1 MSNYTLNNVRRSITH
16 IDETDY
22 WDMHL
27 NSHGSCGDVLSESCA
42 SVVID
47 TTNDVCLSGNEL
59 TSLEDYFYSEACSHG
74 LKLENIGYT
83 GVDNGLISYIKDR
96 ITNREFYQIY
106 THSTYEIESGDT
118 RLHLHAVTGNTQLY
132 DYPISI
138 NEDGSIK
145 LNGGFYQG
153 FFRSDDDYAIL
164 PSEINGEWN
173 LEFDLRKVN
182 YEPESTNTLNDAH
195 PNNKGIFFYIGTR
208 AENKWVY
215 LYEGLEIS
223 GTTFDDC
230 ELEEEGDS
238 VFDLVDD
245 DIELSAQTYETSN
258 GFDIFSPN
266 DDYIESDNKFLIF
279 DRTPSGIT
287 IHNYEG
293 NEVVVL
299 KTKKNG
305 FNGNLFLYMDRTPT
319 GYTVHNIDKLE
330 SGYTD
335 TYDEQ
340 TLYNDIYNN
349 ALAFVI
355 NDDGSIGYRFL
366 VKSCSG
372 DPQWHY
378 EVLSGNSYPGII
390 KEDVWTK
397 IRVKIR
403 ASETGIRIMF
413 YVNGK
418 LKYITSELPKLNLHA
433 LDEIKEKQ
441 EGVAYNISLGGGTQ
455 GLAETIMP
463 DYMLNPTKI
472 YPIEENFAGTFIGD
486 IKGFKFYTC

>member
-27 NSHGSCGDVLSESCA
+27 NSHGSCGDVLPESCA

-433 LDEIKEKQ
+433 LDEIKETQ
-441 EGVAYNISLGGGTQ
+441 AGVAYNISLGGGTQ

>member
-59 TSLEDYFYSEACSHG
+59 TSLENYFYSEACSHG

-83 GVDNGLISYIKDR
+83 GVDNGLMSYRKDR

-132 DYPISI
+132 DYPTSI

-182 YEPESTNTLNDAH
+182 YEPESTNTLNDTH

-223 GTTFDDC
+223 GTTFGDC
-230 ELEEEGDS
+230 EFEEEGDY

-299 KTKKNG
+299 KTKKNR

>member
-132 DYPISI
+132 DYPTSI

-223 GTTFDDC
+223 GTTFGDC

-279 DRTPSGIT
+279 DRTSSGIT